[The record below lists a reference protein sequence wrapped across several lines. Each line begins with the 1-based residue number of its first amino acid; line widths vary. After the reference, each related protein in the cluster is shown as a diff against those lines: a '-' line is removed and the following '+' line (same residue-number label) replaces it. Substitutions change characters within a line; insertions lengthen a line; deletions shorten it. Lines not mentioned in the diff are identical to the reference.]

1 MVEWPFNKRKTQTR
15 LLATL
20 NRMSFEA
27 KQRIKE
33 LSAMQNTGGSVV
45 EDIELRISLQRREL
59 EQLAEKRKELA
70 EKLGMSI
77 KEAEKIIELKK

>member
-1 MVEWPFNKRKTQTR
+1 
-15 LLATL
+15 
-20 NRMSFEA
+20 
-27 KQRIKE
+27 
-33 LSAMQNTGGSVV
+33 MQNTGGSVV